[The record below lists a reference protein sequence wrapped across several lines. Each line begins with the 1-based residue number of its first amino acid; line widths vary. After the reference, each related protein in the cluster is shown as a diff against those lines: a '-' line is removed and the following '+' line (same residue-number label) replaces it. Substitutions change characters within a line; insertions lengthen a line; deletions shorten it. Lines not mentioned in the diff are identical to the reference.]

1 MKQNVDTT
9 CKTLKIL
16 GFQPHIG
23 KIRSVQD
30 RQAHVDNLIATL
42 EIECQQHLDIDLILL
57 PELSTIGYSRAAFQR
72 LPELAEPIQG
82 DSFRRFAQFVERT
95 GCTVAY
101 GYPRIDK
108 NGRYH
113 ISHNVIAPS
122 GTLLA
127 TYDKLHMAQFGA
139 SMEKD
144 YFSPGSHVAAFELNG
159 FRLGLMICYDM
170 RFPELARLY
179 ATTYSVDAILHP
191 VAFTKDETFESWH
204 PFIITR
210 AIENQIYFLS
220 LNQAGEQW
228 GSSIFCPPWVDGQ
241 HQPTLFGSETEA
253 NIFVIEKERI
263 AAARS
268 QYPYAQDKLANYASL
283 TAL

>member
-1 MKQNVDTT
+1 MTKR
-9 CKTLKIL
+9 TLNIL

-23 KIRSVQD
+23 RIRTIAE
-30 RQAHVDNLIATL
+30 RQAHVDTMIASL
-42 EIECQQHLDIDLILL
+42 EITCQKHPDIDLILL
-57 PELSTIGYSRAAFQR
+57 PELSTIDYSRASFQR
-72 LPELAEPIQG
+72 LSELAESIQG
-82 DSFRRFAQFVERT
+82 DSFERFAKLVVKT
-95 GCTVAY
+95 DCVVAY
-101 GYPRIDK
+101 GYARVGA

-179 ATTYSVDAILHP
+179 ATKYSVDAILHP

-228 GSSIFCPPWVDGQ
+228 GSSIFCPPWIDGRQ
-241 HQPTLFGSETEA
+241 QPTLFGSEAEA

-263 AAARS
+263 ATARA